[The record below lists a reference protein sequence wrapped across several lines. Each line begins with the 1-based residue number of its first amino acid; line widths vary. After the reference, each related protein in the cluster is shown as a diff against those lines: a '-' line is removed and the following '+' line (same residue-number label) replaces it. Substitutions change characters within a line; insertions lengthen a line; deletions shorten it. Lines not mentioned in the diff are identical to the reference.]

1 MSTQDKYSLKRHL
14 LVEALSH
21 SHLTNLVTLLTGN
34 IQSVNSGISLGET
47 LEVLRNPVTTEIPFS
62 TPWIVQLEASPELA
76 HAIERVQPEDYQA
89 SSLPDGWVSVNYTV
103 PSYDY

>member
-62 TPWIVQLEASPELA
+62 TPWIVQ
-76 HAIERVQPEDYQA
+76 PEDYQA

>member
-1 MSTQDKYSLKRHL
+1 MSTQDKHSLKRHL

-47 LEVLRNPVTTEIPFS
+47 LELLRNPVTTEIPFS

-76 HAIERVQPEDYQA
+76 HAIERVQPKDY
-89 SSLPDGWVSVNYTV
+89 SSSPLHDGWIQVDYTV
-103 PSYDY
+103 DGYDY